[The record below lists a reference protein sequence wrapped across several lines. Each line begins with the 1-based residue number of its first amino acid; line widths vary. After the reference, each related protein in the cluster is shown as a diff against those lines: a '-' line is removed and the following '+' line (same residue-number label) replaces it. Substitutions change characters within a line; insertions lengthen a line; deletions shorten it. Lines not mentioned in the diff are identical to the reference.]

1 MAEPILSQRT
11 LNRTLLARQGLLERQ
26 ARPAADVIEHLVGM
40 QAQEP
45 GDPYVALWSRITDF
59 DPAALAGLLTDRS
72 AVRMPLMR
80 ATLHLATTRDARIMR
95 PAFHPV
101 MERTL
106 RSQRPFAAALAAVD
120 RDVLLREARA
130 LVEERPR
137 TRAEIREWAAGRW
150 PGVDAASLAIVVTY
164 LLPVLQVTPRGVWGQ
179 TGQATWTTLDAWV
192 GSSSA
197 AAEGEP
203 VADLVRR
210 YLAAFGPATAADIRA
225 WCGLAGLRA
234 VVDRLRPGLLSFRD
248 GGGRE
253 LLDVPDGALG
263 DPDSPAPV
271 RFLPVYDNAMLA
283 HADRS
288 RIVREEDRKA
298 AMSLGPLNVGTL
310 LVDGFA
316 QGVWRAERDGS
327 RVALDVRLNRPLSA
341 TDAAAVG
348 AEGDRLLAFLAP
360 DADRGETRFQDL
372 STA

>member
-1 MAEPILSQRT
+1 M
-11 LNRTLLARQGLLERQ
+11 
-26 ARPAADVIEHLVGM
+26 
-40 QAQEP
+40 
-45 GDPYVALWSRITDF
+45 
-59 DPAALAGLLTDRS
+59 
-72 AVRMPLMR
+72 
-80 ATLHLATTRDARIMR
+80 
-95 PAFHPV
+95 
-101 MERTL
+101 
-106 RSQRPFAAALAAVD
+106 
-120 RDVLLREARA
+120 
-130 LVEERPR
+130 
-137 TRAEIREWAAGRW
+137 
-150 PGVDAASLAIVVTY
+150 
-164 LLPVLQVTPRGVWGQ
+164 
-179 TGQATWTTLDAWV
+179 
-192 GSSSA
+192 
-197 AAEGEP
+197 
-203 VADLVRR
+203 ADLVRR

-360 DADRGETRFQDL
+360 DADRGETRFRDL